1 MVRVKRSQGWKKQVT
16 EDRMCII
23 HRVWHHNRGFNG
35 KHVWWFEAEW
45 LPNSQTGCLVLGR
58 KLGLSR
64 ISVTDMLTVSY
75 CWKWD
80 PTFFFD
86 PEVIFRCY
94 KYWESIK
101 RLNCWRNALV
111 DLHTVQARLQE
122 VCESW
127 GRPNPRFIQSAG
139 DFTVFNFPQFI
150 AIQMRCCSMS
160 V

>member
-64 ISVTDMLTVSY
+64 ISVTDMLNVL
-75 CWKWD
+75 
-80 PTFFFD
+80 
-86 PEVIFRCY
+86 FRCY
-94 KYWESIK
+94 KYCESIK
-101 RLNCWRNALV
+101 LLNCWRNALV
-111 DLHTVQARLQE
+111 DLHTLQARLQE
-122 VCESW
+122 TQPTIYPICRGLGKRTSLFLIFHNSLRYRCDIVVWVFKTLLKLPESC
-127 GRPNPRFIQSAG
+127 
-139 DFTVFNFPQFI
+139 D
-150 AIQMRCCSMS
+150 
-160 V
+160 